1 MKREEK
7 NQQMRRRIMDSA
19 LTEFSKKGY
28 GASSVNTICSAQEI
42 SKGILYH
49 YFDTKDGLFLA
60 CVTECFTLLT
70 EFMKDEMQVTE
81 GSPQAQLEAYFKA
94 RMAFFEEYPVY
105 RRIFCEAVV
114 TPPEHLVEKIQ
125 ECRQDFDKLNIRTL
139 EGLLEPIELRPDV
152 TKAEAIEIF
161 RRFQDSFH
169 ANYPI
174 VEFSSQEFQNHEESC
189 RKIVDILLYG
199 IVDRK
204 KE

>member
-1 MKREEK
+1 MG
-7 NQQMRRRIMDSA
+7 S
-19 LTEFSKKGY
+19 
-28 GASSVNTICSAQEI
+28 
-42 SKGILYH
+42 
-49 YFDTKDGLFLA
+49 
-60 CVTECFTLLT
+60 
-70 EFMKDEMQVTE
+70 EMCI
-81 GSPQAQLEAYFKA
+81 
-94 RMAFFEEYPVY
+94 RD
-105 RRIFCEAVV
+105 R
-114 TPPEHLVEKIQ
+114 
-125 ECRQDFDKLNIRTL
+125 DFDKLNIRTL